1 MGQFA
6 FKRTMQMDH
15 FVADLFAHSIAILGA
30 WVIAASSV
38 AMAFIMGT
46 TIIMDIGM
54 LLICPSLKMVIAVNN

>member
-46 TIIMDIGM
+46 TIVMDIGM
-54 LLICPSLKMVIAVNN
+54 LLVC